1 MLSSTKDMFVQ
12 VFELLFKY
20 VPREKEV
27 VEDAILAAISDF
39 LKLPEVLQIEFRS
52 KSNSFLIMT

>member
-39 LKLPEVLQIEFRS
+39 LKLPEVLQMEFRM

>member
-1 MLSSTKDMFVQ
+1 MFLQ

-39 LKLPEVLQIEFRS
+39 LKLPEVWIDTMVQLSIR
-52 KSNSFLIMT
+52 SFLSTRGN

>member
-1 MLSSTKDMFVQ
+1 MQ

-20 VPREKEV
+20 VPREREV

-39 LKLPEVLQIEFRS
+39 LKLPEVES
-52 KSNSFLIMT
+52 DSFQMKYPL

>member
-1 MLSSTKDMFVQ
+1 MQ

-20 VPREKEV
+20 IPREREV

-39 LKLPEVLQIEFRS
+39 LKLPEV
-52 KSNSFLIMT
+52 KSDSFELKDP